1 MSKVTLGLCAILG
14 SSTELASAANAFKTD
29 GYSRFGLTYQ
39 DTANM
44 NQEDGETTEF
54 FAEEEDDAID
64 ETEKAGKTIFNFSIM
79 DPDLQTLKRLFGGEI
94 ASDVWAY
101 PDAKATIEESLQII
115 PKKGLCFHV
124 SRARVKAKFNGE
136 FSKKGLLL
144 LECTATVMKP
154 NTAGVRKV
162 YVKKLDAATI
172 ATTFASI
179 GKATE

>member
-1 MSKVTLGLCAILG
+1 MGKVTLGLSAILG

-29 GYSRFGLTYQ
+29 GYTRFGLTYQ

-44 NQEDGETTEF
+44 NQEDGKPTEF

-64 ETEKAGKTIFNFSIM
+64 EIEQAGKTTFNFSIM
-79 DPDLQTLKRLFGGEI
+79 DPDLDTIKRLFGGEV
-94 ASDVWAY
+94 ATDVWAY

-124 SRARVKAKFNGE
+124 ARARIKAKFNGE

-144 LECTATVMKP
+144 LECSATVMKP
-154 NTAGVRKV
+154 NTAGVKKI
-162 YVKKLDAATI
+162 YVKKLEAAAIDTLI
-172 ATTFASI
+172 AGLTAS
-179 GKATE
+179 

>member
-29 GYSRFGLTYQ
+29 GYTRFGLTYQ

-44 NQEDGETTEF
+44 SQEDGETTEF

-64 ETEKAGKTIFNFSIM
+64 DIEKPGGTTFNFSIM
-79 DPDLQTLKRLFGGEI
+79 DPDLNTLKRLFGGEI
-94 ASDVWAY
+94 AADVWAY

-124 SRARVKAKFNGE
+124 TRARIKAKFNGE

-144 LECTATVMKP
+144 LECSATVRKP
-154 NTAGVRKV
+154 NTADVRKI

-172 ATTFASI
+172 ATTFANI

>member
-1 MSKVTLGLCAILG
+1 MTKVTLGLSAILG
-14 SSTELASAANAFKTD
+14 STTELSSATNAFKTD

-44 NQEDGETTEF
+44 TQEDGESTEF
-54 FAEEEDDAID
+54 FAEEEDEAID
-64 ETEKAGKTIFNFSIM
+64 EIEKAGKTIFNFSIM
-79 DPDLQTLKRLFGGEI
+79 DPELTTLKRLFGGEV

-124 SRARVKAKFNGE
+124 SRARIKAKFNGE

-144 LECTATVMKP
+144 LECSATVMKP
-154 NTAGVRKV
+154 NTAGVKKV
-162 YVKKLDAATI
+162 YVKKLEPDAIQTLI
-172 ATTFASI
+172 DGLSAS
-179 GKATE
+179 